1 MAMKTSSK
9 GVSLIKQFE
18 CCRLKAYKCP
28 AGVWTI
34 GYGHTA
40 GVKEGDIITQETAE
54 SYLRNDLVQYEK
66 AVMNYDGIYHFNQ
79 NQFDALVSF
88 TYNCGA
94 GNLKNLTQSGKRT
107 IAQISEKLLLYNK
120 AGGVTLLGLKRRRAA
135 EKVLFDTPIKSDKI
149 ETPIKS
155 DKIETPIK
163 SDKTDSKY
171 YPEYIGD
178 SPRVDEVLSAI
189 GANADYDM
197 TQTKPYLR
205 RKPIAI
211 ANSIKKYTG
220 TAAQNIKII
229 KLAKDGKLRR
239 V

>member
-18 CCRLKAYKCP
+18 GCRLKAYKCP

-40 GVKEGDIITQETAE
+40 GVKAGDIITQETAE
-54 SYLRNDLVQYEK
+54 SYLRNDLVTYEK

-107 IAQISEKLLLYNK
+107 IAQISDKLLLYNK
-120 AGGVTLLGLKRRRAA
+120 AGGVTLLGLQRRRTA

-155 DKIETPIK
+155 DK
-163 SDKTDSKY
+163 TDSKY
-171 YPEYIGD
+171 YQKYTGD

-205 RKPIAI
+205 RKPIAT
-211 ANSIKKYTG
+211 ANDIKKYTG

-229 KLAKDGKLRR
+229 KLAKGGKLRR

>member
-1 MAMKTSSK
+1 MKISSK

-18 CCRLKAYKCP
+18 GCRLIAYKCP

-40 GVKEGDIITQETAE
+40 GVKEGDTITQETAD
-54 SYLRNDLVQYEK
+54 SYLRNDLEKYEK
-66 AVMNYDGIYHFNQ
+66 AVMKYDAIYHFNQ

-88 TYNCGA
+88 TYNCGV

-107 IAQISEKLLLYNK
+107 LAQISTKLPLYNK
-120 AGGVTLLGLKRRRAA
+120 AGGVVLRGLQRRRAA
-135 EKVLFDTPIKSDKI
+135 EKELFDTPIK
-149 ETPIKS
+149 T
-155 DKIETPIK
+155 
-163 SDKTDSKY
+163 DKTDTTKY
-171 YPEYIGD
+171 YPQYTGD

-189 GANADYDM
+189 GANTDYDM

-205 RKPIAI
+205 RKLIAD
-211 ANSIKKYTG
+211 ANSIKNYTG
-220 TAAQNIKII
+220 TAAQNNKII

-239 V
+239 A

>member
-18 CCRLKAYKCP
+18 GCRLKAYKCP

-40 GVKEGDIITQETAE
+40 GVKAGDIITQETAE
-54 SYLRNDLVQYEK
+54 SYLRNDLVTYEK

-107 IAQISEKLLLYNK
+107 IAQISEKILLYNK
-120 AGGVTLLGLKRRRAA
+120 AGGVTLLGLQRRRTA
-135 EKVLFDTPIKSDKI
+135 EKVLFDTPIKSNSD
-149 ETPIKS
+149 TPIKS

-163 SDKTDSKY
+163 SDKTDSKC
-171 YPEYIGD
+171 YPKYTGD

-197 TQTKPYLR
+197 KQTKPYLR
-205 RKPIAI
+205 RKPIAT

-220 TAAQNIKII
+220 TAAQNIKIM

>member
-1 MAMKTSSK
+1 MKTSSK

-18 CCRLKAYKCP
+18 GCRLKAYKCP

-40 GVKEGDIITQETAE
+40 GVKAGDIITQEIAE
-54 SYLRNDLVQYEK
+54 SYLRNDLVTYEK

-107 IAQISEKLLLYNK
+107 IAQISEKILLYNK
-120 AGGVTLLGLKRRRAA
+120 AGGVTLFGLQRRRAA

-149 ETPIKS
+149 ETS
-155 DKIETPIK
+155 IK

-171 YPEYIGD
+171 YQKYTGD

-205 RKPIAI
+205 RKPIAT

>member
-1 MAMKTSSK
+1 MAMKISSK

-18 CCRLKAYKCP
+18 GCRLKAYKCP

-40 GVKEGDIITQETAE
+40 GVKCGDIITQETADA
-54 SYLRNDLVQYEK
+54 YLRDDLRTYEN
-66 AVMNYDGIYHFNQ
+66 AVRKYDSIYHFNQ

-107 IAQISEKLLLYNK
+107 IAQISAKILLYNK
-120 AGGVTLLGLKRRRAA
+120 SGGVVLPGLQRRRAA
-135 EKVLFDTPIKSDKI
+135 EKSIFDMPIN
-149 ETPIKS
+149 
-155 DKIETPIK
+155 
-163 SDKTDSKY
+163 SDKTDGKY
-171 YPEYIGD
+171 YQKYTGD
-178 SPRVDEVLSAI
+178 SLKVDEVLKAI
-189 GANADYDM
+189 GADKDYDN
-197 TQTKPYLR
+197 TQSKPFLK
-205 RKPIAI
+205 RKPIAT
-211 ANSIKKYTG
+211 ANNIKKYTG
-220 TAAQNIKII
+220 TATQNNKII

>member
-9 GVSLIKQFE
+9 GVSLIKSFE
-18 CCRLKAYKCP
+18 GCRMKAYKCP

-40 GVKEGDIITQETAE
+40 GVKEGDTITQETADA
-54 SYLRNDLVQYEK
+54 YLRNDLAKYEK

-88 TYNCGA
+88 TYNCGV

-107 IAQISEKLLLYNK
+107 ISQISTKLPLYNK
-120 AGGVTLLGLKRRRAA
+120 AGGVVLRGLQRRRVA
-135 EKVLFDTPIKSDKI
+135 EKELFDAPIESDKA
-149 ETPIKS
+149 
-155 DKIETPIK
+155 DL
-163 SDKTDSKY
+163 KY
-171 YPEYIGD
+171 YPQYTGD
-178 SPRVDEVLSAI
+178 SPRVDEVLKAV
-189 GANADYDM
+189 GADKDYDM
-197 TQTKPYLR
+197 SQSKAYLR
-205 RKPIAI
+205 RKPIADT
-211 ANSIKKYTG
+211 NSIKNYTG
-220 TAAQNIKII
+220 TAAQNNKII

>member
-9 GVSLIKQFE
+9 GVSLIKSFE
-18 CCRLKAYKCP
+18 GCRLKAYKCP

-40 GVKEGDIITQETAE
+40 GVKEGDCITQEQADE
-54 SYLRNDLVQYEK
+54 YLRNDLTKYEK
-66 AVMNYDGIYHFNQ
+66 AVLNYDSIYHFNQ

-88 TYNCGA
+88 TYNCGV
-94 GNLKNLTQSGKRT
+94 GNLKNLTQNGKRT
-107 IAQISEKLLLYNK
+107 LAQISEKILLYNK
-120 AGGVTLLGLKRRRAA
+120 AGGVVLRGLQRRRAS
-135 EKVLFDTPIKSDKI
+135 EKELFDTPIESN
-149 ETPIKS
+149 
-155 DKIETPIK
+155 
-163 SDKTDSKY
+163 KTDLKY
-171 YPEYIGD
+171 YPQYTGD

-189 GANADYDM
+189 GANSDYDM
-197 TQTKPYLR
+197 TQTKAYLR

-211 ANSIKKYTG
+211 TNGMKNYSG
-220 TAAQNIKII
+220 TAAQNNKII